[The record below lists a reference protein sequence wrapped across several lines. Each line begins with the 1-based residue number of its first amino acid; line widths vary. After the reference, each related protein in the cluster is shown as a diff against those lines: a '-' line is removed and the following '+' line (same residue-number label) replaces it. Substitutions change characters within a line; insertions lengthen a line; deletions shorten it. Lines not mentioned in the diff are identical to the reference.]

1 MRQAARFPI
10 TVWLATLAGA
20 GCSLLRPAPQPIPM
34 EPDSVA
40 ALPAEIAF
48 PHPTVWTAFRDVAVR
63 GDSLVT
69 VVPRTL
75 TALEVLRADSEGIL
89 VRCAR
94 CPREPV
100 GWVLHREV
108 LHTPLEPAVAAYG
121 TLGEFALAVRDAAAR
136 GDTAALRHVMAPDF
150 TFSFIGAQGVAQAI
164 AGWASDDLSTLSRV
178 PGLLDHGLVPGPG
191 GIWAA
196 PPEFMETLGY
206 HGLRLG
212 FRRTVNGVWE
222 WLFLL
227 RGEGPT

>member
-1 MRQAARFPI
+1 MRQAARFSI
-10 TVWLATLAGA
+10 AVWMAVLAGA
-20 GCSLLRPAPQPIPM
+20 GCSLLRPAPEPIPM

-40 ALPAEIAF
+40 TLPEIEF
-48 PHPTVWTAFRDVAVR
+48 PHPTVWTAFPDVAVR
-63 GDSLVT
+63 GDSVVT
-69 VVPRTL
+69 VVPRTS
-75 TALEVLRADSEGIL
+75 TVLEVLRADSAGIL
-89 VRCAR
+89 VRCVG
-94 CPREPV
+94 CPREPM
-100 GWVLHREV
+100 GRVLHREV
-108 LHTPLEPAVAAYG
+108 LHTPVEPVVAAYG
-121 TLGEFALAVRDAAAR
+121 TLGEFALAVRHAAAR

-150 TFSFIGAQGVAQAI
+150 TFSFIGQQGVAQAL

-178 PGLLDHGLVPGPG
+178 PELLDHGVVLGRG

-196 PPEFMETLGY
+196 PPEFLETLGY